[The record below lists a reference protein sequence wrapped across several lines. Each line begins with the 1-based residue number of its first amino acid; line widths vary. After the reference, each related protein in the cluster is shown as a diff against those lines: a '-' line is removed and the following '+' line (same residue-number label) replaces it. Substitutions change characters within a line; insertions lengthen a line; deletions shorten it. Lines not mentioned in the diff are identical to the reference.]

1 METLTQKDVCI
12 LMFIPALFMVAKA
25 WNNLTVHKWMD
36 GKRRCSVYMY
46 HGYYSAIK
54 KNGICHFD
62 NMDRP

>member
-1 METLTQKDVCI
+1 
-12 LMFIPALFMVAKA
+12 MFIPALFMVAKA

-54 KNGICHFD
+54 KNGICHLD